1 MATVDTIGKVRRAYF
16 VQKHSIKQIAR
27 EQRLA
32 RNTVRSIVCAP
43 GETERCYER
52 RAQPSLRLGVFVPA
66 LDAMLAANAAAPKR
80 ERLTFLR
87 LFEDL
92 RLEGCRGGLRRRPAL
107 CACMGHTRGRAAGR
121 GLRASELRAG

>member
-92 RLEGCRGGLRRRPAL
+92 RLEGCRGGA
-107 CACMGHTRGRAAGR
+107 TTTS
-121 GLRASELRAG
+121 GLMRMHGPHARASGRPRPTCL

>member
-87 LFEDL
+87 LFGVGTN
-92 RLEGCRGGLRRRPAL
+92 RS
-107 CACMGHTRGRAAGR
+107 RATQ
-121 GLRASELRAG
+121 ELRCEVACRRAPLPQPIAQFQCS

>member
-92 RLEGCRGGLRRRPAL
+92 RLEGCRGGGA
-107 CACMGHTRGRAAGR
+107 TTTS
-121 GLRASELRAG
+121 GLMRMHGPHARASGRPRPTCL